1 MGLPPSSFV
10 NCARENRGL
19 RDPFVSDTVGFRP
32 FLKSL
37 EHTESQRCPFD
48 LWVYH
53 VGQSTPAVQSYR
65 YPTHVWLLP
74 MRILNLDGGI
84 VSALH

>member
-10 NCARENRGL
+10 NCAGENRGL
-19 RDPFVSDTVGFRP
+19 RDSFLSDTVGFRP

-37 EHTESQRCPFD
+37 EHTEYQRCPFD

-53 VGQSTPAVQSYR
+53 VGKSAPADQSYC
-65 YPTHVWLLP
+65 YPTHVWPLS
-74 MRILNLDGGI
+74 MRILNLDEGI